1 MGDTQLHGEQRMV
14 SVGAGVWGEQR
25 RTEGGTQSLPRLL
38 AQQALGCSP
47 HPGHVWVIAWGGWPS
62 GCEAWDVIHCLRVL
76 APGACFPAQGFPEKM
91 YFLRTVPYCGGQ
103 HPHGHIA
110 THICPIMLCSTLFS
124 YLVLP
129 WAHGLHPLF
138 LQHSASQ
145 LAPGCTACPPILAA
159 LT

>member
-14 SVGAGVWGEQR
+14 SVGAGVSGEQR

-76 APGACFPAQGFPEKM
+76 APGACFPAQGFPENV
-91 YFLRTVPYCGGQ
+91 FSENRALLWGPAPSW
-103 HPHGHIA
+103 PHSHTCLPHYA
-110 THICPIMLCSTLFS
+110 LFNS
-124 YLVLP
+124 VLIS
-129 WAHGLHPLF
+129 GF
-138 LQHSASQ
+138 
-145 LAPGCTACPPILAA
+145 A
-159 LT
+159 LGP